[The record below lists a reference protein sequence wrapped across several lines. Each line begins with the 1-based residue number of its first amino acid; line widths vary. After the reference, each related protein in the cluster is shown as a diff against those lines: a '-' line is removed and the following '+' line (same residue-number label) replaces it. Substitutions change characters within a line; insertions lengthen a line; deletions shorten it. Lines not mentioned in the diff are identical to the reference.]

1 MPDAKVSFSVAEL
14 VPRFKEE
21 QVFIIEAFIAHSFR
35 ESGRRGVVLG
45 LSGGIDSALVAK
57 LCADAIGPESI
68 LAIGLPDGKGGKD
81 LKDARRFAKSLGI
94 EFRIIGIGPIAAA
107 IEKRTKSSGADTIAR
122 GNLRARARMA
132 ILYFVANEESRV
144 VMGTGNKSEIL
155 TGYFCY
161 DSKTRAM
168 TPDGPK
174 FYWELRPGDIVL
186 SLDLRT
192 GKAVEAPVGSIHVFD
207 YVGEMVS
214 LRGRRLDLLVTP
226 NHRMVVVSN
235 HGRSSLGFAPME
247 TREIDGSTC
256 LPIPRPWDGEVPAPP
271 LIDTASFLGGST
283 LAHNA
288 NPPVQ
293 MRTEDFLYL
302 MGLFIGDGCSTI
314 GKTKVPVKSDFT
326 GEEHL
331 SYRGDDGRFSEVP
344 SLGLRMKTYL
354 APRIFIASG
363 LGKRSRGPLVEA
375 LRRYRIHPVERPTL
389 VAFTNRA
396 LSAAFSSCGVGAR
409 QKRIPQWVLKFP
421 ASALAHLYRGLMDS
435 DGNANH
441 AVYTT
446 TSETLAYQMVE
457 LCAKLGFHAWVS
469 RRQPRARE
477 YRGKVIRSGPICE
490 VRIGENAQTLTFSG
504 RNLARVRYEGKI
516 WCPSVPPH
524 ENLLVERNG
533 KVVFS
538 GNTKYGDGGTDF
550 QPIGDLYKTQV
561 LEMARH
567 LALPPEI
574 VGKTPTAGLWPGQTD
589 EGELGISYAELDR
602 ILLGIELQLEPEA
615 IAEKAGLPLERVRHV
630 GALVAASVHK
640 RKPPLIPKLGIRT
653 VGLDWR
659 E

>member
-1 MPDAKVSFSVAEL
+1 MPDAKVSIGVAEL
-14 VPRFKEE
+14 VPRFREE

-35 ESGRRGVVLG
+35 ESGRKGVVLG

-57 LCADAIGPESI
+57 LCADAIGPERI

-81 LKDARRFAKSLGI
+81 LKDARRYAKLLGI
-94 EFRIIGIGPIAAA
+94 EFRMIGIGPIAAA
-107 IEKRTKSSGADTIAR
+107 IEKRMKSSGADAIAR

-186 SLDLRT
+186 SLDLRS

-207 YVGEMVS
+207 YAGEMVR
-214 LRGRRLDLLVTP
+214 LKGRRLDLLVTP
-226 NHRMVVVSN
+226 NHRMVVVNN
-235 HGRSSLGFAPME
+235 HGRGSLVFAPME
-247 TREIDGSTC
+247 TREIEGSTC
-256 LPIPRPWDGEVPAPP
+256 LPIPRPWDGQVQAPA
-271 LIDTASFLGGST
+271 LIDTATFLGGST
-283 LAHNA
+283 LARNA

-314 GKTKVPVKSDFT
+314 GKVTVPVKSDFT
-326 GEEHL
+326 REELFSH
-331 SYRGDDGRFSEVP
+331 RGADGRFSEVSSWGP
-344 SLGLRMKTYL
+344 RMKTYP
-354 APRIFIASG
+354 APRIFVASG
-363 LGKRSRGPLVEA
+363 IGKRSRAPLLEV
-375 LRRYRIHPVERPTL
+375 LQRYRIHAVERPTV

-396 LSAAFSSCGVGAR
+396 LTAAFLLCGVGAR
-409 QKRIPQWVLKFP
+409 QKRIPPWVLKLP
-421 ASALAHLYRGLMDS
+421 ASSLAHLYRGLMDS

-446 TSETLAYQMVE
+446 SSETLAYQMVE

-469 RRQPRARE
+469 RRPPRARE

-490 VRIGENAQTLTFSG
+490 VRIGEKAQTLTFRG
-504 RNLARVRYEGKI
+504 KNLARVRYEGKI

-524 ENLLVERNG
+524 ENLLVERDG

-561 LEMARH
+561 REMAQH
-567 LALPPEI
+567 LAIPSAI
-574 VGKTPTAGLWPGQTD
+574 VEKVPTAGLWPGQTD
-589 EGELGISYAELDR
+589 EGELGISYDELDR
-602 ILLGIELQLEPEA
+602 ILLGIELQMDPEA
-615 IAEKAGLPLERVRHV
+615 IATKAGVLLERVRHV
-630 GALVAASVHK
+630 EALVAANVHK
-640 RKPPLIPKLGIRT
+640 RKMPLIPKVGVRT